1 IERNSSEYFVQT
13 SVCEWDSLNYFY
25 FWQDNISATPD
36 KAAAFNIQIG
46 WLIENGNE
54 NEKEKAEYLKEQFQG
69 LVGLRLLHDSPGR
82 LFMLVRPWDYASCT
96 VLLRQIVHSLG
107 TRETTSPARTPAT
120 NRSHCRDPWDYVSC
134 TIDSKKGGRVH
145 NFWQEKMRA
154 KKLNETKK
162 DASIDAENRI
172 LTVRNDT
179 ESNTLN
185 DDEPDYEGLTLLFD
199 KSNEDILV
207 ESIDEK
213 LLEQE
218 NVLPKAS
225 GDKSTKNMDPR
236 IVEAFCG
243 YQVTI
248 PKNLLDLTDKSLF
261 DCKQITEADIMQL
274 LQDFVDKI
282 SWKMMPNEQNIC
294 EYLNNNCEQKTD
306 NNFDIRKLDKSGIRS
321 FQGMMMEEE
330 LKMYTT
336 FPFFRGIF
344 TSDKIKNTW

>member
-1 IERNSSEYFVQT
+1 MIQYDQYDHDLKVIERNSSEYFVQT

-54 NEKEKAEYLKEQFQG
+54 NEKEKAEYLKEQFQ
-69 LVGLRLLHDSPGR
+69 
-82 LFMLVRPWDYASCT
+82 
-96 VLLRQIVHSLG
+96 
-107 TRETTSPARTPAT
+107 
-120 NRSHCRDPWDYVSC
+120 
-134 TIDSKKGGRVH
+134 IDSKKGGRVH

-248 PKNLLDLTDKSLF
+248 PKNRRILTLF